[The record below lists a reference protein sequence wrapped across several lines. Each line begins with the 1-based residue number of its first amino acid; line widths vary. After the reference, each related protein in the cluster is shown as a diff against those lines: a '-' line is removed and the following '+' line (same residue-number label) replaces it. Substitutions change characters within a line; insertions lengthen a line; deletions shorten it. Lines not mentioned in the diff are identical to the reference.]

1 MTTVTTILK
10 YELTGASD
18 VRVRPIFNFEFP
30 VKLYA
35 IVE

>member
-10 YELTGASD
+10 YELEGGSD
-18 VRVRPIFNFEFP
+18 VHERPTFNFEFP
-30 VKLYA
+30 QTIFV